1 MNIYKT
7 YANNIL
13 KLLILKEY
21 TYMFGFIYKK
31 MKFLLSK
38 SIISNK
44 ESKKT
49 SAVTPQLSKILI
61 DNLNS
66 IKDMTSNSS
75 DIIIRE
81 FSFGKNRKISAALIF
96 VEGLT
101 DLKIIN
107 TSIIEPL
114 MYKAS
119 FLDSHVGIGKNSMH
133 DIRNSI
139 LSVSDARETKVLDE
153 VIEGFLA
160 GNAVLLISGSD
171 SALIISCKGWEKRG
185 ISEPATESVVR
196 GPRESFIESLRTN
209 TAMIRR
215 KIKNPNLIIETLKL
229 GKRTGTTVNLVFI
242 KGIANAELIKNVKE
256 RLNDIN
262 TDSILESGYIDQ
274 YIEDAPFC
282 IFSTIGYTEKPDVVA
297 AKLLEGRVAI
307 LVDGTPFVLTA
318 PLLFIEAFQSSEDY
332 YSRPYFASMLRIVR
346 YLAFLTTIL
355 VPALYVSITTYHHE
369 IIPTPLLLTMA
380 KAREGVP
387 FPEVAES
394 LIMLL
399 VFEILREAGVR
410 LPQPVG
416 QAMSIVGALVMGEA
430 AVSAG
435 FIGAPMIIV
444 IAITAV
450 SSFAVPNQSDAA
462 AMLRIIFLIL
472 ASIMGNFGITMGIL
486 GTLVHLSSLKSF
498 GFPYLSPI
506 VPFQAEGLKDT
517 LVRAPLWFMQ
527 RRPNGMA
534 LNDKKRRDLTI
545 PPTKASDYNS
555 EED

>member
-1 MNIYKT
+1 
-7 YANNIL
+7 
-13 KLLILKEY
+13 
-21 TYMFGFIYKK
+21 MFGFIYKK

-262 TDSILESGYIDQ
+262 TDSILESGYIEQ
-274 YIEDAPFC
+274 YIEDAPFS
-282 IFSTIGYTEKPDVVA
+282 IFSTIGYTEKPDVLA

-394 LIMLL
+394 LIML
-399 VFEILREAGVR
+399 
-410 LPQPVG
+410 
-416 QAMSIVGALVMGEA
+416 
-430 AVSAG
+430 
-435 FIGAPMIIV
+435 
-444 IAITAV
+444 
-450 SSFAVPNQSDAA
+450 
-462 AMLRIIFLIL
+462 
-472 ASIMGNFGITMGIL
+472 
-486 GTLVHLSSLKSF
+486 
-498 GFPYLSPI
+498 
-506 VPFQAEGLKDT
+506 
-517 LVRAPLWFMQ
+517 
-527 RRPNGMA
+527 
-534 LNDKKRRDLTI
+534 
-545 PPTKASDYNS
+545 
-555 EED
+555 